1 MFDSAAPPGG
11 KGKITIEVRTQQY
24 VGHIIKNARVYTNDP
39 GSARAVVTTAAFV
52 KAPIYVHPP
61 YAGFYGSK
69 TREPAVTVEVRA
81 GLDRPLTLE
90 PGPFSLEGKVA
101 YAIEEIQEGRIF
113 HVHFRDVAGR
123 SEDYKGYLNL
133 LTNYSERPVINVRII
148 GRFLKT
154 EEH

>member
-1 MFDSAAPPGG
+1 
-11 KGKITIEVRTQQY
+11 
-24 VGHIIKNARVYTNDP
+24 
-39 GSARAVVTTAAFV
+39 VTTTAFV

-61 YAGFYGSK
+61 YASFYGSK

-81 GLDRPLTLE
+81 GLDKPLALE
-90 PGPFSLEGKVA
+90 PGPFSLGGKVA

-113 HVHFRDVAGR
+113 HVHFRDVTG
-123 SEDYKGYLNL
+123 SSKNYKGYLNL
-133 LTNYSERPVINVRII
+133 NTNYPEKPMVNVRII

>member
-1 MFDSAAPPGG
+1 M
-11 KGKITIEVRTQQY
+11 
-24 VGHIIKNARVYTNDP
+24 GHIIKNAKVYTNDP
-39 GSARAVVTTAAFV
+39 EAAGAVVTTTAFV
-52 KAPIYVHPP
+52 KAPVHVHPP

-69 TREPAVTVEVRA
+69 SREPAVTVEIRA

-90 PGPFSLEGKVA
+90 PGPFSLGGKVV

-113 HVHFRDVAGR
+113 HVHFRDVTGG

-133 LTNYSERPVINVRII
+133 LTNYSERPVVNVRII